1 MPITKEEYG
10 EISKQLGE
18 EVSTRMKTEV
28 EAAQKSITEKFEE
41 AQKGL
46 INNETFE
53 AFKKDALGPVN
64 ELLQKLDT
72 AVKDQGTKVNS
83 LLEKAKP
90 GSKSFEEFLVEKAPE
105 IKELYSKGGYME
117 FTGKQLKDAGITSI
131 AGAIPTPSPYAPG
144 IGGPDLQIFD
154 LPLNPNYITNKV
166 NLGSTN
172 QSILAWANELP
183 MLGQPDLVTEGN
195 LKPLVEFQFDVELSK
210 AKKAAAYLHLTEEF
224 DQDLP
229 NFSTRVRRMLQDRV
243 IRRWDDLVQQD
254 VIAAARPYNITQLNG
269 LIQDANF
276 WDALLAEM
284 GQVGYYN
291 FTPNTVAINWLTNVL
306 LKTEKDT
313 ENRYLLPPFVQDIAD
328 LINYA
333 NKVAVGYGLVG
344 DLQQYNVD
352 IYKDFVL
359 KVGWI
364 NDDLIRNEFV
374 ILGEI
379 RYHSYISENRKNAIC
394 YDSLNTIDGLIN
406 AA

>member
-1 MPITKEEYG
+1 MTKEDYA
-10 EISKQLGE
+10 EIAEKVGT
-18 EVSTRMKTEV
+18 EVSGKVKAEV
-28 EAAQKSITEKFEE
+28 DKAESAIMLKFEE
-41 AQKGL
+41 AQKGV
-46 INNETFE
+46 IKEEEFE
-53 AFKKDALGPVN
+53 AFKKKELQPVN
-64 ELLQKLDT
+64 DLLKKLDDV
-72 AVKDQGTKVNS
+72 VKEQGTKINS
-83 LLEKAKP
+83 IIKKNEP
-90 GSKSFEEFLVEKAPE
+90 GSKSFEEFLQEKAPE

-131 AGAIPTPSPYAPG
+131 AGAIPTASPYAPG

-172 QSILAWANELP
+172 QSVLAWANELP
-183 MLGQPDLVTEGN
+183 MLGEPDLVTEGN
-195 LKPLVEFQFDVELSK
+195 LKPLVEFQFEVELSR

-243 IRRWDDLVQQD
+243 IRRWDDLVQID
-254 VIAAARPYNITQLNG
+254 VIAAATPYNITQLNG
-269 LIQDANF
+269 LIADANF
-276 WDALLAEM
+276 WDALLAQM

-306 LKTEKDT
+306 LKTEKDADG
-313 ENRYLLPPFVQDIAD
+313 RYLLPPFVQDIND

-379 RYHSYISENRKNAIC
+379 RYHSYISDNRKKAIC